1 MTNATTIRS
10 VPVDDGLSSRT
21 PAELEADI
29 EAIRARLAGTVDAIA
44 DRVKPANIARRAIGS
59 AKAQV
64 IDGSGSLRVDRVALL
79 TLGVAGI
86 LGLLFWRRSR

>member
-10 VPVDDGLSSRT
+10 VPVDDGLASRT

-44 DRVKPANIARRAIGS
+44 DRVRPANIARRAIGS

-64 IDGSGSLRVDRVALL
+64 VDGSGSLRIDRVALL
-79 TLGVAGI
+79 TFGVAGV
-86 LGLLFWRRSR
+86 LGLLIWRRTR